1 MARIKRTDS
10 TGNWY
15 VVDTVRGANNFLL
28 WNTAAAEDTSTFT
41 DAALSGTT
49 LTLPSALATGTY
61 FIEVFYVSEFFQIK
75 TWTGTTAAQTVAW
88 DTALDSFGA
97 IWNKPRSGIG
107 SGIYFQQSL
116 TTGSVLFT
124 DNSAAQTARANYSQD
139 PDATDFRLEADA
151 TAPDLNTNGV
161 TYVAYGW
168 ANSGPYRFGSYT
180 GNNNNDGPVVDGG
193 GPPQLIF
200 RKGTSVA
207 QSWTTAVWP
216 VANGNGINKTCYLDT
231 TAAISGGDNVD
242 LISTGFKI
250 RQDSSGTGNNA
261 SATYAY
267 GMFGIQPFGGDGVEQ
282 ARAR

>member
-1 MARIKRTDS
+1 MVRIKRTDS
-10 TGNWY
+10 TGDWY
-15 VVDTVRGANNFLL
+15 VIDTVRGANNFLL
-28 WNTAAAEDTSTFT
+28 WNSSVAEDTSTWT

-61 FIEVFYVSEFFQIK
+61 IIEVFYVSEFFQIK

-88 DTALDSFGA
+88 GTALDSFGA

-107 SGIYFQQSL
+107 SGIYFQQGL

-139 PDATDFRLEADA
+139 PDETDFRLEADA

-168 ANSGPYRFGSYT
+168 ANSGPYKFGAVQHNGSTDGSVVWLGGTPQAYT
-180 GNNNNDGPVVDGG
+180 DKRSDATPSAWVHWIGAKEEGNPKGDDFSLESTVA
-193 GPPQLIF
+193 PP
-200 RKGTSVA
+200 
-207 QSWTTAVWP
+207 
-216 VANGNGINKTCYLDT
+216 ANILSIDM
-231 TAAISGGDNVD
+231 V
-242 LISTGFKI
+242 STGIKY
-250 RQDSSGTGNNA
+250 RDGRGA
-261 SATYAY
+261 RPLVYSAY
-267 GMFGIQPFGGDGVEQ
+267 GIQPFGGDGVEQ